1 MNITVVGSG
10 YVGLVT
16 AACLADFGHFVVSVD
31 KDAGK
36 IERLT
41 KGEIPIYEIGLE
53 EIVQRNLREGR
64 IVFTTDLQVGMAK
77 AQVIFI
83 GVGTPPLADGS
94 ADLSQVEQVAREIA
108 GKLNDYKVI
117 VNKSTV
123 PVGTARWVTD
133 LIKQNLQREVPFDV
147 VSNPEFLRE
156 GTAVQD
162 FTHPDRII
170 IGSNAE
176 RATGLMKEVYRNL
189 YLLEAPFIVTNPE
202 TAELIKYASN
212 AFLATKISYINE
224 MANLCEA
231 VGGDVQV
238 LAKAMGM
245 DGRIGYKFLHAGP
258 GYGGSCFPKDTKAL
272 TQIAR
277 QYGERISI
285 VETVVAAN
293 EDQKR
298 RMVQKIRRVLGEL
311 KGKTIGILGL
321 AFKNNTD
328 DMREA
333 PSITI
338 INGLLDQGALI
349 KAHDPEALAA
359 AQKIFGDK
367 IEYGS
372 DPYQVASGADA
383 LVIITEWNAYRRLD
397 LAQLKTVMKRPV
409 LFDFRNLY
417 APDEAK
423 NAGFVYEGVGRG
435 VKLNRP
441 NYITPQK

>member
-133 LIKQNLQREVPFDV
+133 LITQNLQREVPFDV

-423 NAGFVYEGVGRG
+423 NAGFIYEGVGRG

>member
-31 KDAGK
+31 KDAAK
-36 IERLT
+36 IGRL
-41 KGEIPIYEIGLE
+41 KNGQIPIYEMGLE
-53 EIVQRNLREGR
+53 EIVQRNLRDGR
-64 IVFTTDLQVGMAK
+64 ITFTTDLQAGMAQ

-83 GVGTPPLADGS
+83 GVGTPPLADGA
-94 ADLSQVEQVAREIA
+94 ADLSQVEQVTREIA
-108 GKLNDYKVI
+108 AHLDDYKVI

-123 PVGTARWVTD
+123 PVGTAKWIAD
-133 LIKQNLQREVPFDV
+133 LIKENLSKEVQFDV

-162 FTHPDRII
+162 FTHPNRIV
-170 IGSNAE
+170 IGSNSE
-176 RATGLMKEVYRNL
+176 RAINLMKEVYRNL
-189 YLLEAPFIVTNPE
+189 YLLETPFIVTNPE

-212 AFLATKISYINE
+212 AFLATKITYINE

-277 QYGERISI
+277 QYGERVSI

-293 EDQKR
+293 ENQKL
-298 RMVQKIRRVLGEL
+298 RMVRKIGRILGGL
-311 KGKTIGILGL
+311 DGKTIVILGL
-321 AFKNNTD
+321 AFKNNTN
-328 DMREA
+328 DMRDA

-338 INGLLDQGALI
+338 INGLLEAGAI
-349 KAHDPEALAA
+349 VKAHDPEAMDEAKKLFA
-359 AQKIFGDK
+359 DT
-367 IEYGS
+367 IEYCS
-372 DPYQVASGADA
+372 DPYQAAAQADA
-383 LVIITEWNAYRRLD
+383 LVIVTDWNAYRRLD
-397 LAQLKTVMKRPV
+397 LSQLKTVMKNPV
-409 LFDFRNLY
+409 LLDFRNLY
-417 APDEAK
+417 APEEAQK
-423 NAGFVYEGVGRG
+423 AGFIYEGVGRG
-435 VKLNRP
+435 VQLR
-441 NYITPQK
+441 

>member
-31 KDAGK
+31 KDADK
-36 IERLT
+36 IGRL
-41 KGEIPIYEIGLE
+41 KNGQIPIYEIGLE
-53 EIVQRNLREGR
+53 EIVQRNLRDGR
-64 IVFTTDLQVGMAK
+64 IAFTTDLQAVMAK

-83 GVGTPPLADGS
+83 GVGTPPQADGA

-108 GKLNDYKVI
+108 ANLDDYKVI

-123 PVGTARWVTD
+123 PVGTAKWIAD
-133 LIKQNLQREVPFDV
+133 LINENLQSQVQFDV

-162 FTHPDRII
+162 FTHPDRIV
-170 IGSNAE
+170 IGSNSE
-176 RATGLMKEVYRNL
+176 RAVNLMKEVYRNL
-189 YLLEAPFIVTNPE
+189 YLLETPFIVTNPE

-212 AFLATKISYINE
+212 AFLATKITYINE

-277 QYGERISI
+277 QYGERVSI

-293 EDQKR
+293 ESQKS
-298 RMVQKIRRVLGEL
+298 RMVQKIRRLLGGL
-311 KGKTIGILGL
+311 DGKTIVILGL

-328 DMREA
+328 DMRDA

-338 INGLLDQGALI
+338 INGLLEAGAVV
-349 KAHDPEALAA
+349 KAHDPEAMNEAKKL
-359 AQKIFGDK
+359 FGAS
-367 IEYGS
+367 IEYCG
-372 DPYQVASGADA
+372 DPYQAAKQADA
-383 LVIITEWNAYRRLD
+383 LVIVTDWNAYRRLD
-397 LAQLKTVMKRPV
+397 LAQLKTVMKNPV

-423 NAGFVYEGVGRG
+423 NAGFIYEGVGRG
-435 VKLNRP
+435 VQLNH
-441 NYITPQK
+441 

>member
-31 KDAGK
+31 KDAAK
-36 IERLT
+36 IGRL
-41 KGEIPIYEIGLE
+41 KNGRIPIYEMGLE
-53 EIVQRNLREGR
+53 EIVQRNLRDGR
-64 IVFTTDLQVGMAK
+64 ITFTTDLQAGMAQ

-83 GVGTPPLADGS
+83 GVGTPPLADGA
-94 ADLSQVEQVAREIA
+94 ADLSQVEQVTREIA
-108 GKLNDYKVI
+108 AHLDDYKVI

-123 PVGTARWVTD
+123 PVGTAKWIAD
-133 LIKQNLQREVPFDV
+133 LIKENLSKEVQFDV

-162 FTHPDRII
+162 FTHPNRIV
-170 IGSNAE
+170 IGSNSE
-176 RATGLMKEVYRNL
+176 RAINLMKEVYRNL
-189 YLLEAPFIVTNPE
+189 YLLETPFIVTNPE

-212 AFLATKISYINE
+212 AFLATKITYINE

-277 QYGERISI
+277 QYGERVSI

-293 EDQKR
+293 ENQKL
-298 RMVQKIRRVLGEL
+298 RMVRKIGRILGGL
-311 KGKTIGILGL
+311 DGKTIVILGL
-321 AFKNNTD
+321 AFKNNTN
-328 DMREA
+328 DMRDA

-338 INGLLDQGALI
+338 INGLLEAGAI
-349 KAHDPEALAA
+349 VKAHDPEAMDEAKKLFA
-359 AQKIFGDK
+359 DT
-367 IEYGS
+367 IEYCS
-372 DPYQVASGADA
+372 DPYQAAAQADA
-383 LVIITEWNAYRRLD
+383 LVIVTDWNAYRRLD
-397 LAQLKTVMKRPV
+397 LSQLKTVMKNPV
-409 LFDFRNLY
+409 LLDFRNLY
-417 APDEAK
+417 APEEAQK
-423 NAGFVYEGVGRG
+423 AGFIYEGVGRG
-435 VKLNRP
+435 VQLR
-441 NYITPQK
+441 

>member
-31 KDAGK
+31 KDAAK
-36 IERLT
+36 IGRL
-41 KGEIPIYEIGLE
+41 KNGQIPIYEMGLE
-53 EIVQRNLREGR
+53 EIVQRNLRDGR
-64 IVFTTDLQVGMAK
+64 ITFTTDLQAGMAQ

-83 GVGTPPLADGS
+83 GVGTPPLEDGA
-94 ADLSQVEQVAREIA
+94 ADLSQVEQVTREIA
-108 GKLNDYKVI
+108 AHLDDYKVI

-123 PVGTARWVTD
+123 PVGTAKWIAD
-133 LIKQNLQREVPFDV
+133 LIKENLSKEVQFDV

-162 FTHPDRII
+162 FTHPNRIV
-170 IGSNAE
+170 IGSNSE
-176 RATGLMKEVYRNL
+176 RAINLMKEVYRNL
-189 YLLEAPFIVTNPE
+189 YLLETPFIVTNPE

-212 AFLATKISYINE
+212 AFLATKITYINE

-277 QYGERISI
+277 QYGERVSI

-293 EDQKR
+293 ENQKL
-298 RMVQKIRRVLGEL
+298 RMVRKIGRILGGL
-311 KGKTIGILGL
+311 DGKTIVILGL
-321 AFKNNTD
+321 AFKNNTN
-328 DMREA
+328 DMRDA

-338 INGLLDQGALI
+338 INGLLEAGAI
-349 KAHDPEALAA
+349 VKAHDPEAMDEAKKL
-359 AQKIFGDK
+359 FGDT
-367 IEYGS
+367 IEYCS
-372 DPYQVASGADA
+372 DPYQAAAQADA
-383 LVIITEWNAYRRLD
+383 LVIVTDWNAYRRLD
-397 LAQLKTVMKRPV
+397 LSQLKTVMKTPV
-409 LFDFRNLY
+409 LLDFRNLY
-417 APDEAK
+417 APEEAQK
-423 NAGFVYEGVGRG
+423 AGFIYEGVGRG
-435 VKLNRP
+435 VQLR
-441 NYITPQK
+441 

>member
-31 KDAGK
+31 KDADK
-36 IERLT
+36 IGRL
-41 KGEIPIYEIGLE
+41 KNGQIPIYEICLE
-53 EIVQRNLREGR
+53 EIVQRNLRDGR
-64 IVFTTDLQVGMAK
+64 LTFTTDLQAGMAK

-83 GVGTPPLADGS
+83 GVGTPPLADGA

-108 GKLNDYKVI
+108 ANLDDYKVI

-123 PVGTARWVTD
+123 PVGTAKWVTD
-133 LIKQNLQREVPFDV
+133 LINENLQREVQFDV

-162 FTHPDRII
+162 FTHPDRIV
-170 IGSNAE
+170 IGSNSE
-176 RATGLMKEVYRNL
+176 RAVNLMKEVYRNL
-189 YLLEAPFIVTNPE
+189 YLLETPFIVTNPE

-212 AFLATKISYINE
+212 AFLATKITYINE

-277 QYGERISI
+277 QYGERVSI

-293 EDQKR
+293 ESQKS
-298 RMVQKIRRVLGEL
+298 RMVQKIRRLLGGL
-311 KGKTIGILGL
+311 DGKTIVILGL

-328 DMREA
+328 DMRDA

-338 INGLLDQGALI
+338 INGLLEAGAVV
-349 KAHDPEALAA
+349 KAHDPEAMNEAKKL
-359 AQKIFGDK
+359 FGAS
-367 IEYGS
+367 IEYCG
-372 DPYQVASGADA
+372 DPYQAAKQADA
-383 LVIITEWNAYRRLD
+383 LVIVTDWNAYRRLD
-397 LAQLKTVMKRPV
+397 LAQLKTVMKNPV

-423 NAGFVYEGVGRG
+423 NAGFIYEGVGRG
-435 VKLNRP
+435 VQLNH
-441 NYITPQK
+441 

>member
-31 KDAGK
+31 KDAAK
-36 IERLT
+36 IGHL
-41 KGEIPIYEIGLE
+41 KNGQIPIYEIGLE
-53 EIVQRNLREGR
+53 EIVQRNLRDGR
-64 IVFTTDLQVGMAK
+64 LTFTTDIKAGMAK

-83 GVGTPPLADGS
+83 GVGTPPQADGA

-108 GKLNDYKVI
+108 ANLDDYKVI

-123 PVGTARWVTD
+123 PVGVAKWITD
-133 LIKQNLQREVPFDV
+133 LINENLQNEAPFDV

-162 FTHPDRII
+162 FTHPDRIV
-170 IGSNAE
+170 IGSNSE
-176 RATGLMKEVYRNL
+176 RAVNLMKEVYRNL
-189 YLLEAPFIVTNPE
+189 YLLETPFIVTNPE

-212 AFLATKISYINE
+212 AFLATKITYINE

-277 QYGERISI
+277 QYGERVSI

-293 EDQKR
+293 ESQKL
-298 RMVQKIRRVLGEL
+298 RMVQKIRRILGGL
-311 KGKTIGILGL
+311 DGKTIVILGL

-328 DMREA
+328 DMRDA

-338 INGLLDQGALI
+338 INGLLEAGAVV
-349 KAHDPEALAA
+349 KAHDPEAMNEA
-359 AQKIFGDK
+359 KKFFGAS
-367 IEYGS
+367 IEYCG
-372 DPYQVASGADA
+372 DPYQAAEQADA
-383 LVIITEWNAYRRLD
+383 LVIVTDWNAYRRLD
-397 LAQLKTVMKRPV
+397 LTQLKTVMKTPV
-409 LFDFRNLY
+409 LLDFRNLY
-417 APDEAK
+417 APEEAQK
-423 NAGFVYEGVGRG
+423 AGFIYEGVGRG
-435 VKLNRP
+435 VQLK
-441 NYITPQK
+441 QKN